1 MHEELVQV
9 PSSVAPALPFLHL
22 PCWPSPDSAR
32 EDSPIR
38 EPREAMAMA
47 SAMALRPPSLRRRRI
62 AARAAVPEEGGGSK
76 DAGVRLVFPDGER
89 RAEVGV
95 LLRNAMK
102 DNQVEVYTTWGK
114 VWNCSGAGQCGLCMV
129 DVMEGEEFLNEKS
142 DHEKKKLKGKP
153 ASWRLSC
160 QTELV
165 QPGTVRIQNLPQ
177 AQ

>member
-1 MHEELVQV
+1 
-9 PSSVAPALPFLHL
+9 
-22 PCWPSPDSAR
+22 
-32 EDSPIR
+32 
-38 EPREAMAMA
+38 MAMA
-47 SAMALRPPSLRRRRI
+47 SAFPTRAPLLRRRRI
-62 AARAAVPEEGGGSK
+62 EACAADLGKGEGPA
-76 DAGVRLVFPDGER
+76 DADVRLVFPDGEH
-89 RAEVGV
+89 RAKVGV

-102 DNQVEVYTTWGK
+102 DNKVEVYTTWGK

-129 DVMEGEEFLNEKS
+129 DVLEGEEFLNEKS

-177 AQ
+177 TQ